1 MLQSSISVRFARTL
15 AGIAAAS
22 LLAGV
27 ISTGAAQA
35 GKNEFPE
42 RLPGSGH
49 RPKDDAELDPIDV
62 SYVWLRE
69 MQRHFEPGG
78 FRLGMYGTPGAS
90 SDGWAGAQFSTTR
103 NNGYG
108 LTDTAG
114 LLPAGARSPSFRAV
128 TGGGGVAATVDLTRY
143 FDLSA
148 NEQLFLGGAFD
159 ARTTTTSYGST
170 PNLLAAGIIEAG
182 SLRQNDYRLTLLGA
196 TASTACI

>member
-114 LLPAGARSPSFRAV
+114 LLPAGLARRASAPSPAAEALPRPSISPAISICLPMSSCFSVARSTRARPRQAM
-128 TGGGGVAATVDLTRY
+128 AAPRTCSLPESSKR
-143 FDLSA
+143 A
-148 NEQLFLGGAFD
+148 RCG
-159 ARTTTTSYGST
+159 RTTIG
-170 PNLLAAGIIEAG
+170 
-182 SLRQNDYRLTLLGA
+182 
-196 TASTACI
+196 